1 MGNIISYIDISQ
13 DKQKINEL
21 QFDNEAL
28 RRQVNSLKTIIQKE
42 GKIIAD
48 LEKEVKNKKD

>member
-1 MGNIISYIDISQ
+1 MGNIISYVDISQ